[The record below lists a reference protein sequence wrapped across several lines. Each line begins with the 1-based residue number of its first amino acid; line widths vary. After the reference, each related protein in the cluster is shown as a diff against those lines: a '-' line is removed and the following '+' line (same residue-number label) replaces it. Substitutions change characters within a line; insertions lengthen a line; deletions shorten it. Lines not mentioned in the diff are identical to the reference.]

1 MRGFIITSVLFILLL
16 IMIFSN
22 FYFVKTLI
30 NDMQKNVN
38 LLNSIPCKENAI
50 IIEKLIAEWEKDSIW
65 LSFSVSYDNIEEL
78 TNILDSL
85 KATNSTENFEQFQIH
100 VELLLNAIEE
110 IGRLEKF
117 SIKNIL

>member
-1 MRGFIITSVLFILLL
+1 
-16 IMIFSN
+16 MIFSN

-78 TNILDSL
+78 TNMLDSL
-85 KATNSTENFEQFQIH
+85 KAANSTENPDQFGIH
-100 VELLLNAIEE
+100 IELLINAIDE